1 MNTPAPPKQ
10 WAAEEA
16 ATVLEAINEGYPEAE
31 VFVHI
36 GYGYYDDAVIAF
48 ARALEAA
55 YQRGRDEG
63 LEDAAETNLRCVW
76 NEDDIPEKFFPDG
89 YEDGWIDATEECA
102 RRIRGLK
109 SERGAG
115 SMPYERVER

>member
-1 MNTPAPPKQ
+1 MSNTSKPAPPKQ
-10 WAAEEA
+10 WAVDEA
-16 ATVLEAINEGYPEAE
+16 YRLAYS
-31 VFVHI
+31 
-36 GYGYYDDAVIAF
+36 DADRVQI
-48 ARALEAA
+48 ARALERA

-115 SMPYERVER
+115 SMPYGRVER